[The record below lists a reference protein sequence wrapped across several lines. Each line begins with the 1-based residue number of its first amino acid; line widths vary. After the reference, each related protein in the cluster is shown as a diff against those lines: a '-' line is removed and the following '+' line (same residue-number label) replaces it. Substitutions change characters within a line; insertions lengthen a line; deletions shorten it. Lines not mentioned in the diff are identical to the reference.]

1 MRIENYFT
9 QMDVSKFAL
18 DRNAYLNT
26 AAAIYESTK
35 QQVSSNYSAYLDP
48 SVLTKAYFDSKM
60 YSAADRSGAP
70 NYAFDISK
78 IYGNQ
83 SGGQDMNGSQ
93 DRDSTPQL
101 DDKSMNESS
110 HMDFNGNGTQQ
121 AYQTFASQQQS
132 NVKFE
137 TEPNPSQQQQQQ
149 QQQQTSGDIRSGG
162 GGGSGGEYRRPLTVI
177 F

>member
-1 MRIENYFT
+1 
-9 QMDVSKFAL
+9 MDVSKFTL

-60 YSAADRSGAP
+60 NYDRATSAAS
-70 NYAFDISK
+70 NYAFDITK

-83 SGGQDMNGSQ
+83 SGSQDNMSV

-101 DDKSMNESS
+101 DDSNKNNMGDA
-110 HMDFNGNGTQQ
+110 HMDFNGNGGNYQSFNQQ
-121 AYQTFASQQQS
+121 PI
-132 NVKFE
+132 KFE
-137 TEPNPSQQQQQQ
+137 TAEQQSQQHG
-149 QQQQTSGDIRSGG
+149 TSSGSGG
-162 GGGSGGEYRRPLTVI
+162 GNDYRRPLTVI

>member
-1 MRIENYFT
+1 
-9 QMDVSKFAL
+9 MDVSKFTL

-60 YSAADRSGAP
+60 YTDRATSAAS
-70 NYAFDISK
+70 NYAFDITK

-83 SGGQDMNGSQ
+83 GGGGSQ
-93 DRDSTPQL
+93 EMSVEREPTPQL
-101 DDKSMNESS
+101 DDSNKNMGDT
-110 HMDFNGNGTQQ
+110 HMDFNGNGAGNYQSFNQQ
-121 AYQTFASQQQS
+121 AI
-132 NVKFE
+132 KFE
-137 TEPNPSQQQQQQ
+137 TEQSNAQSQQQQQQ
-149 QQQQTSGDIRSGG
+149 HGAASAGG
-162 GGGSGGEYRRPLTVI
+162 GGGDYRRPLTVI

>member
-1 MRIENYFT
+1 
-9 QMDVSKFAL
+9 MDVSKFTL

-35 QQVSSNYSAYLDP
+35 QQVSSNYASYLDP

-60 YSAADRSGAP
+60 YSDRASAS
-70 NYAFDISK
+70 NYAFDITK

-83 SGGQDMNGSQ
+83 GGNQDMSQ

-101 DDKSMNESS
+101 DDSKNMNDGS
-110 HMDFNGNGTQQ
+110 HIDFTNGNAANYQSFNQQ
-121 AYQTFASQQQS
+121 PI
-132 NVKFE
+132 KFE
-137 TEPNPSQQQQQQ
+137 ADSNASQQQQQQ
-149 QQQQTSGDIRSGG
+149 ATAGG
-162 GGGSGGEYRRPLTVI
+162 GPGGDYRRPLTVI

>member
-1 MRIENYFT
+1 
-9 QMDVSKFAL
+9 MDVSKFTL

-60 YSAADRSGAP
+60 YTDRATSAAS
-70 NYAFDISK
+70 NYAFDITK

-83 SGGQDMNGSQ
+83 SGTQDMNE
-93 DRDSTPQL
+93 RDSTPQL
-101 DDKSMNESS
+101 DDSNKNNMGDA
-110 HMDFNGNGTQQ
+110 HMDFNGNGATNYQQ
-121 AYQTFASQQQS
+121 AFNQQPI
-132 NVKFE
+132 KFE
-137 TEPNPSQQQQQQ
+137 TDQSNTQTQQHG
-149 QQQQTSGDIRSGG
+149 TASSVSGG
-162 GGGSGGEYRRPLTVI
+162 GGGGGGGDYRRPLTVI

>member
-1 MRIENYFT
+1 
-9 QMDVSKFAL
+9 MDVSKFAL

-60 YSAADRSGAP
+60 YSDRASAS

-83 SGGQDMNGSQ
+83 GGNQDMSQ
-93 DRDSTPQL
+93 ERDSTPQL
-101 DDKSMNESS
+101 EDKNMSDGS
-110 HMDFNGNGTQQ
+110 HMDFNGNGAQNYQSFNQQ
-121 AYQTFASQQQS
+121 PI
-132 NVKFE
+132 KFE
-137 TEPNPSQQQQQQ
+137 AEQAAQAAA
-149 QQQQTSGDIRSGG
+149 GG
-162 GGGSGGEYRRPLTVI
+162 GGGDYRRPLTVI

>member
-1 MRIENYFT
+1 MLIHNLNQKISFHFPWT
-9 QMDVSKFAL
+9 NSSANSHLQMDVSKFTL

-60 YSAADRSGAP
+60 YSDRASAS
-70 NYAFDISK
+70 NYAFDITK

-83 SGGQDMNGSQ
+83 SGNQDMSQ

-101 DDKSMNESS
+101 DDNKNMNDGSHSME
-110 HMDFNGNGTQQ
+110 FNGAQNYQSFNQQPIKFEADQTAQQ
-121 AYQTFASQQQS
+121 AAA
-132 NVKFE
+132 
-137 TEPNPSQQQQQQ
+137 
-149 QQQQTSGDIRSGG
+149 GG
-162 GGGSGGEYRRPLTVI
+162 GGGDYRRPLTVI

>member
-1 MRIENYFT
+1 
-9 QMDVSKFAL
+9 MDVSKFTL

-60 YSAADRSGAP
+60 YSDRASSSG
-70 NYAFDISK
+70 NHYAFDISK

-83 SGGQDMNGSQ
+83 SGGGGGGGGNQDMSNVNE
-93 DRDSTPQL
+93 RESTPQL
-101 DDKSMNESS
+101 DETGKSMGDA
-110 HMDFNGNGTQQ
+110 HMDFNGNGSNN
-121 AYQTFASQQQS
+121 YQSFNQQS
-132 NVKFE
+132 IKFE
-137 TEPNPSQQQQQQ
+137 SDQGAQHA
-149 QQQQTSGDIRSGG
+149 SGG
-162 GGGSGGEYRRPLTVI
+162 GGSNQDYSAINRRPLTVI

>member
-1 MRIENYFT
+1 
-9 QMDVSKFAL
+9 MDVSKFTL

-60 YSAADRSGAP
+60 YSDRASSS

-83 SGGQDMNGSQ
+83 SGGNQDMSTVE
-93 DRDSTPQL
+93 RDSTPQL
-101 DDKSMNESS
+101 DDSNKNMSDA
-110 HMDFNGNGTQQ
+110 HMDFNGN
-121 AYQTFASQQQS
+121 ASAANYQSFNQQQ
-132 NVKFE
+132 VKFE
-137 TEPNPSQQQQQQ
+137 TETNAQQQQQQ
-149 QQQQTSGDIRSGG
+149 NTSSGD
-162 GGGSGGEYRRPLTVI
+162 YRRPLTVI

>member
-1 MRIENYFT
+1 
-9 QMDVSKFAL
+9 MDVSKFAL

-60 YSAADRSGAP
+60 YSDRASAS
-70 NYAFDISK
+70 NYAFDITK

-83 SGGQDMNGSQ
+83 SGNQDMSQ
-93 DRDSTPQL
+93 DRDTTPQL
-101 DDKSMNESS
+101 DDNKNMNDGS
-110 HMDFNGNGTQQ
+110 HMDFNGNAPQNYQSFNQQ
-121 AYQTFASQQQS
+121 PI
-132 NVKFE
+132 KFE
-137 TEPNPSQQQQQQ
+137 TEQSA
-149 QQQQTSGDIRSGG
+149 QQTSGGAGD
-162 GGGSGGEYRRPLTVI
+162 YRRPLTVI

>member
-1 MRIENYFT
+1 
-9 QMDVSKFAL
+9 MDVSKFTL

-60 YSAADRSGAP
+60 YSDRASSS
-70 NYAFDISK
+70 NYAFDITK

-83 SGGQDMNGSQ
+83 SGNQDMSSG

-101 DDKSMNESS
+101 DDSNKNMADA
-110 HMDFNGNGTQQ
+110 HMDFNGNGAAVNYQAFNQQ
-121 AYQTFASQQQS
+121 P
-132 NVKFE
+132 VKFE
-137 TEPNPSQQQQQQ
+137 AEQNSQQN
-149 QQQQTSGDIRSGG
+149 TSSGG
-162 GGGSGGEYRRPLTVI
+162 GDYRRPLTVI

>member
-1 MRIENYFT
+1 MTLVPIHT
-9 QMDVSKFAL
+9 LQMDVSKFAL

-60 YSAADRSGAP
+60 YSDRASAS
-70 NYAFDISK
+70 NYAFDITK

-83 SGGQDMNGSQ
+83 SGSQDMSQ
-93 DRDSTPQL
+93 ERDTTPQL
-101 DDKSMNESS
+101 DDKSLNDGS
-110 HMDFNGNGTQQ
+110 HAMDFNGNGAQNYQFNQQPIKFEADQQSAAQQQ
-121 AYQTFASQQQS
+121 A
-132 NVKFE
+132 
-137 TEPNPSQQQQQQ
+137 
-149 QQQQTSGDIRSGG
+149 SGG
-162 GGGSGGEYRRPLTVI
+162 GDYRRPLTVI

>member
-1 MRIENYFT
+1 
-9 QMDVSKFAL
+9 MDVSKFTL

-60 YSAADRSGAP
+60 YSDRASSS

-83 SGGQDMNGSQ
+83 SGNQDMNTGD
-93 DRDSTPQL
+93 DRNTTPQL
-101 DDKSMNESS
+101 DDNNKNMGGDG
-110 HMDFNGNGTQQ
+110 HMDFNGNGTAANYQSFNQQ
-121 AYQTFASQQQS
+121 P
-132 NVKFE
+132 VKFE
-137 TEPNPSQQQQQQ
+137 SEQNSQQN
-149 QQQQTSGDIRSGG
+149 TSSGD
-162 GGGSGGEYRRPLTVI
+162 YRRPLTVI

>member
-1 MRIENYFT
+1 
-9 QMDVSKFAL
+9 MDVSKFAL

-60 YSAADRSGAP
+60 YSDRASAS
-70 NYAFDISK
+70 NYAFDITK

-83 SGGQDMNGSQ
+83 SGNQDMSQ
-93 DRDSTPQL
+93 ERESTPQL
-101 DDKSMNESS
+101 DDNKSMNDGS
-110 HMDFNGNGTQQ
+110 HMDFNGNGSQSYQSFNQQ
-121 AYQTFASQQQS
+121 PIKFEADQTAQQS
-132 NVKFE
+132 AAG
-137 TEPNPSQQQQQQ
+137 T
-149 QQQQTSGDIRSGG
+149 GG
-162 GGGSGGEYRRPLTVI
+162 GDYRRPLTVI

>member
-1 MRIENYFT
+1 
-9 QMDVSKFAL
+9 MDVSKFTL

-60 YSAADRSGAP
+60 YSDRAASAAS
-70 NYAFDISK
+70 NYAFDITK

-83 SGGQDMNGSQ
+83 SGTQDMNA

-101 DDKSMNESS
+101 DDSNKNMGDA
-110 HMDFNGNGTQQ
+110 HMDFNGNGAAANYQAFNQQ
-121 AYQTFASQQQS
+121 PI
-132 NVKFE
+132 KFE
-137 TEPNPSQQQQQQ
+137 TEVSNAQAQQHG
-149 QQQQTSGDIRSGG
+149 SGSGG
-162 GGGSGGEYRRPLTVI
+162 GGGGNQDYRRPLTVI

>member
-1 MRIENYFT
+1 
-9 QMDVSKFAL
+9 MDVSKFTL

-60 YSAADRSGAP
+60 YSDRASGAP

-78 IYGNQ
+78 IYGSQ
-83 SGGQDMNGSQ
+83 SGSSMDMNCSQ

-101 DDKSMNESS
+101 DDKSMNETGNGG
-110 HMDFNGNGTQQ
+110 HMDFNGNGTQ
-121 AYQTFASQQQS
+121 ASYQTFASQQQ
-132 NVKFE
+132 
-137 TEPNPSQQQQQQ
+137 QQQQQPNIKFEPEQTPQPSQ
-149 QQQQTSGDIRSGG
+149 QPQP
-162 GGGSGGEYRRPLTVI
+162 GGSGSSAGGGDYRRPLTVI

>member
-1 MRIENYFT
+1 
-9 QMDVSKFAL
+9 MDVSKFTL

-60 YSAADRSGAP
+60 YSDRATSAS
-70 NYAFDISK
+70 NYAFDITK

-83 SGGQDMNGSQ
+83 SGNQDMNQ
-93 DRDSTPQL
+93 ATERDSTPQL
-101 DDKSMNESS
+101 DDSKNMGDTS
-110 HMDFNGNGTQQ
+110 HMDFNGNGSASNYQSFTQQ
-121 AYQTFASQQQS
+121 QI
-132 NVKFE
+132 KFE
-137 TEPNPSQQQQQQ
+137 TEQNAQQQQHAA
-149 QQQQTSGDIRSGG
+149 SGG
-162 GGGSGGEYRRPLTVI
+162 GGGGNQDYRRPLTVI

>member
-1 MRIENYFT
+1 
-9 QMDVSKFAL
+9 MDVSKFTL

-60 YSAADRSGAP
+60 YSDRASGAS

-83 SGGQDMNGSQ
+83 SGSQDMNGSQ

-101 DDKSMNESS
+101 DDKSMNEAANGG
-110 HMDFNGNGTQQ
+110 HMDFNGNGAQVS
-121 AYQTFASQQQS
+121 YQSFASQQP
-132 NVKFE
+132 NIKFE
-137 TEPNPSQQQQQQ
+137 AEQNPA
-149 QQQQTSGDIRSGG
+149 QQQQTQPGP
-162 GGGSGGEYRRPLTVI
+162 GGSGSGGDYRRPLTVI

>member
-1 MRIENYFT
+1 MDDFSANSHL

-60 YSAADRSGAP
+60 YSDRASAS
-70 NYAFDISK
+70 NYAFDITK

-83 SGGQDMNGSQ
+83 SGNQDMSQ
-93 DRDSTPQL
+93 ERDSTPQL
-101 DDKSMNESS
+101 DDKSMNDGS
-110 HMDFNGNGTQQ
+110 HMDFNGNGAQNYSSFNQQPIKFEADQQSAQQQ
-121 AYQTFASQQQS
+121 ASSA
-132 NVKFE
+132 
-137 TEPNPSQQQQQQ
+137 
-149 QQQQTSGDIRSGG
+149 
-162 GGGSGGEYRRPLTVI
+162 SGGEYRRPLTVI

>member
-1 MRIENYFT
+1 
-9 QMDVSKFAL
+9 MDVSKFTL

-48 SVLTKAYFDSKM
+48 SVLTNVYSKM
-60 YSAADRSGAP
+60 YSDRAASAAS
-70 NYAFDISK
+70 NYAFDITK

-83 SGGQDMNGSQ
+83 GGSQDMSA

-101 DDKSMNESS
+101 DDSNKNNMGDA
-110 HMDFNGNGTQQ
+110 HMDFNNGVAANYQSFNQQ
-121 AYQTFASQQQS
+121 PI
-132 NVKFE
+132 KFE
-137 TEPNPSQQQQQQ
+137 TEQSNTQAQQQHG
-149 QQQQTSGDIRSGG
+149 TSSS
-162 GGGSGGEYRRPLTVI
+162 GSGSSQDYRRPLTVI

>member
-1 MRIENYFT
+1 
-9 QMDVSKFAL
+9 MDVSKFTL

-60 YSAADRSGAP
+60 YSDRASAAS
-70 NYAFDISK
+70 NYAFDITK

-83 SGGQDMNGSQ
+83 SGTQDIA
-93 DRDSTPQL
+93 DRDSTSL
-101 DDKSMNESS
+101 DDSNKNMEAQ
-110 HMDFNGNGTQQ
+110 MDFNGNNGVAANYQSFNQQ
-121 AYQTFASQQQS
+121 PI
-132 NVKFE
+132 KFE
-137 TEPNPSQQQQQQ
+137 TEQNNAQQQQQQ
-149 QQQQTSGDIRSGG
+149 QHASTGG
-162 GGGSGGEYRRPLTVI
+162 GGDYRRPLTVI

>member
-1 MRIENYFT
+1 
-9 QMDVSKFAL
+9 MDVSKFTL

-60 YSAADRSGAP
+60 NYDRANAAS
-70 NYAFDISK
+70 NYAFDITK

-83 SGGQDMNGSQ
+83 SGSQDMSV

-101 DDKSMNESS
+101 DDSNKNNMGDA
-110 HMDFNGNGTQQ
+110 HMDFNGNGAAANYQSFNQQ
-121 AYQTFASQQQS
+121 PI
-132 NVKFE
+132 KFE
-137 TEPNPSQQQQQQ
+137 TEQSNAQAQQHG
-149 QQQQTSGDIRSGG
+149 TSSGSGG
-162 GGGSGGEYRRPLTVI
+162 GNQDYRRPLTVI

>member
-1 MRIENYFT
+1 
-9 QMDVSKFAL
+9 MDVSKFTL

-60 YSAADRSGAP
+60 YSDRASAS
-70 NYAFDISK
+70 NYAFDITK

-83 SGGQDMNGSQ
+83 SGNQDMSQ
-93 DRDSTPQL
+93 ERDSTPQL
-101 DDKSMNESS
+101 DDKNMTDGS
-110 HMDFNGNGTQQ
+110 HSMDFNSNGAQNYQSFNQQPIKFEADQSAQQ
-121 AYQTFASQQQS
+121 AAA
-132 NVKFE
+132 
-137 TEPNPSQQQQQQ
+137 
-149 QQQQTSGDIRSGG
+149 GG
-162 GGGSGGEYRRPLTVI
+162 GDYRRPLTVI

>member
-1 MRIENYFT
+1 
-9 QMDVSKFAL
+9 MDVSKFTL

-60 YSAADRSGAP
+60 YTDRATSAS
-70 NYAFDISK
+70 NYAFDITK

-83 SGGQDMNGSQ
+83 SGSNQDMNGE
-93 DRDSTPQL
+93 RDSTPQL
-101 DDKSMNESS
+101 DDSNKNMGDA
-110 HMDFNGNGTQQ
+110 HMDFNGNGAANYQSFNQQ
-121 AYQTFASQQQS
+121 PI
-132 NVKFE
+132 KFE
-137 TEPNPSQQQQQQ
+137 TDQQSTAQQQHAPAN
-149 QQQQTSGDIRSGG
+149 SGGGGGG
-162 GGGSGGEYRRPLTVI
+162 GGGSGQDYRRPLTVI

>member
-1 MRIENYFT
+1 MEHSSANSHL
-9 QMDVSKFAL
+9 QMDVSKFTL

-60 YSAADRSGAP
+60 YSDRASAS
-70 NYAFDISK
+70 NYAFDITK

-83 SGGQDMNGSQ
+83 SGGGQDMNQ

-101 DDKSMNESS
+101 DDNKNMNDGS
-110 HMDFNGNGTQQ
+110 HMDFNGNGAQNYQSFNQQ
-121 AYQTFASQQQS
+121 PI
-132 NVKFE
+132 KFE
-137 TEPNPSQQQQQQ
+137 AEQTA
-149 QQQQTSGDIRSGG
+149 QQTSTSGG
-162 GGGSGGEYRRPLTVI
+162 GGGGDYRRPLTVI

>member
-1 MRIENYFT
+1 MEDSSANSHL
-9 QMDVSKFAL
+9 QMDVSKFTL

-60 YSAADRSGAP
+60 YSDRASAS
-70 NYAFDISK
+70 NYAFDITK

-83 SGGQDMNGSQ
+83 GGNHDMSQ
-93 DRDSTPQL
+93 ERDATPQL
-101 DDKSMNESS
+101 DDNKNMNDGS
-110 HMDFNGNGTQQ
+110 HMDFNGNGAQSYQAFNQQ
-121 AYQTFASQQQS
+121 PIKFEAEQAPQQS
-132 NVKFE
+132 
-137 TEPNPSQQQQQQ
+137 TA
-149 QQQQTSGDIRSGG
+149 GG
-162 GGGSGGEYRRPLTVI
+162 GGGDFNRRPLTVI

>member
-1 MRIENYFT
+1 MEKNFSANLNL

-60 YSAADRSGAP
+60 YSDRANAS
-70 NYAFDISK
+70 NYAFDITK

-83 SGGQDMNGSQ
+83 SGSQ
-93 DRDSTPQL
+93 EMSHDRDSTPQL
-101 DDKSMNESS
+101 DDNKNMNDGSQ
-110 HMDFNGNGTQQ
+110 MDFNGNGAQNYQSFNQQ
-121 AYQTFASQQQS
+121 PI
-132 NVKFE
+132 KFE
-137 TEPNPSQQQQQQ
+137 AEQSAQ
-149 QQQQTSGDIRSGG
+149 SAGAGGD
-162 GGGSGGEYRRPLTVI
+162 YRRPLTVI

>member
-1 MRIENYFT
+1 
-9 QMDVSKFAL
+9 MDVSKFAL

-60 YSAADRSGAP
+60 YSDRASAS
-70 NYAFDISK
+70 NYAFDITK

-83 SGGQDMNGSQ
+83 GGSQDMSQ

-101 DDKSMNESS
+101 DDNKMDGS
-110 HMDFNGNGTQQ
+110 HMDFNGNGAQNYQSFNQQ
-121 AYQTFASQQQS
+121 PIKFEPDQSAQQS
-132 NVKFE
+132 AA
-137 TEPNPSQQQQQQ
+137 
-149 QQQQTSGDIRSGG
+149 GG
-162 GGGSGGEYRRPLTVI
+162 GDYRRPLTVI

>member
-1 MRIENYFT
+1 MEHSSANSHL
-9 QMDVSKFAL
+9 QMDVSKFTL

-60 YSAADRSGAP
+60 YSDRASAS
-70 NYAFDISK
+70 NYAFDITK

-83 SGGQDMNGSQ
+83 SGGGGQDMNQ

-101 DDKSMNESS
+101 DDNKNMNDGS
-110 HMDFNGNGTQQ
+110 HMDFNGNGAQNYQSFNQQ
-121 AYQTFASQQQS
+121 PI
-132 NVKFE
+132 KFE
-137 TEPNPSQQQQQQ
+137 AEQTA
-149 QQQQTSGDIRSGG
+149 QQTSTSGG
-162 GGGSGGEYRRPLTVI
+162 GGGDYRRPLTVI

>member
-1 MRIENYFT
+1 
-9 QMDVSKFAL
+9 MDVSKFTL

-60 YSAADRSGAP
+60 YSDRTSGAP

-78 IYGNQ
+78 IYGSQ
-83 SGGQDMNGSQ
+83 SGSSMDMNCSQ

-101 DDKSMNESS
+101 DDKSMNDGGSGG
-110 HMDFNGNGTQQ
+110 HMDFNGNGPQTP
-121 AYQTFASQQQS
+121 YQNFASQQQP
-132 NVKFE
+132 NIKFE
-137 TEPNPSQQQQQQ
+137 ADQTPTQTSAQQQQQP
-149 QQQQTSGDIRSGG
+149 GGSGG
-162 GGGSGGEYRRPLTVI
+162 GGGAAGDYRRPLTVI

>member
-1 MRIENYFT
+1 
-9 QMDVSKFAL
+9 MDVSKFAL

-60 YSAADRSGAP
+60 YSDRGGAP

-83 SGGQDMNGSQ
+83 SGGQEMNGSQ

-101 DDKSMNESS
+101 DDKNMNEGG
-110 HMDFNGNGTQQ
+110 HMDFNGNGSQ
-121 AYQTFASQQQS
+121 AYQTFGSQQT
-132 NVKFE
+132 NIKFE
-137 TEPNPSQQQQQQ
+137 TEPNPSQQQQQ
-149 QQQQTSGDIRSGG
+149 TSGSGG
-162 GGGSGGEYRRPLTVI
+162 GGGGGGGEYRRPLTVI

>member
-1 MRIENYFT
+1 
-9 QMDVSKFAL
+9 MDVSKFTL

-60 YSAADRSGAP
+60 YSDRATAS
-70 NYAFDISK
+70 NYSFDISK
-78 IYGNQ
+78 IYGSQ
-83 SGGQDMNGSQ
+83 SGGSQDMNT

-101 DDKSMNESS
+101 DDNKNMGDA
-110 HMDFNGNGTQQ
+110 HGMDFNGNG
-121 AYQTFASQQQS
+121 AANYQSFNQQQI
-132 NVKFE
+132 KFE
-137 TEPNPSQQQQQQ
+137 TEQSAQQHAAN
-149 QQQQTSGDIRSGG
+149 
-162 GGGSGGEYRRPLTVI
+162 GSGGASGQEYRRPLTVI

>member
-1 MRIENYFT
+1 MKKDFSANSHNF
-9 QMDVSKFAL
+9 QMDVSKFTL

-60 YSAADRSGAP
+60 YSDRASAS
-70 NYAFDISK
+70 NYAFDITK

-83 SGGQDMNGSQ
+83 GGNQDMSQ

-101 DDKSMNESS
+101 DDNKNMSDGS
-110 HMDFNGNGTQQ
+110 HMDFNGNGAQNYQSFNQQ
-121 AYQTFASQQQS
+121 PIKFEADQAAQQS
-132 NVKFE
+132 A
-137 TEPNPSQQQQQQ
+137 SA
-149 QQQQTSGDIRSGG
+149 GSGG
-162 GGGSGGEYRRPLTVI
+162 GGDYRRPLTVI

>member
-1 MRIENYFT
+1 
-9 QMDVSKFAL
+9 MDVSKFTL

-26 AAAIYESTK
+26 AAAAAIYESTK

-60 YSAADRSGAP
+60 YSDRASSS

-83 SGGQDMNGSQ
+83 SGNQDNMNTTE
-93 DRDSTPQL
+93 RDSTPQL
-101 DDKSMNESS
+101 DDSSKNMADS
-110 HMDFNGNGTQQ
+110 HMDFNGNGTATAGNYQSFNQQ
-121 AYQTFASQQQS
+121 PI
-132 NVKFE
+132 KFE
-137 TEPNPSQQQQQQ
+137 SEQNAQHASSSNQDYA
-149 QQQQTSGDIRSGG
+149 SIN
-162 GGGSGGEYRRPLTVI
+162 RRPLTVI

>member
-1 MRIENYFT
+1 
-9 QMDVSKFAL
+9 MDVSKFTL

-60 YSAADRSGAP
+60 NYDRATSAAS
-70 NYAFDISK
+70 NYAFDITK

-83 SGGQDMNGSQ
+83 SGSQDMSA

-101 DDKSMNESS
+101 DDSNKNMGDA
-110 HMDFNGNGTQQ
+110 HMDFNGNGAAANYQSFNQQ
-121 AYQTFASQQQS
+121 PI
-132 NVKFE
+132 KFE
-137 TEPNPSQQQQQQ
+137 TEQSNAQAQQHG
-149 QQQQTSGDIRSGG
+149 TSSGSGG
-162 GGGSGGEYRRPLTVI
+162 GNDYRRPLTVI